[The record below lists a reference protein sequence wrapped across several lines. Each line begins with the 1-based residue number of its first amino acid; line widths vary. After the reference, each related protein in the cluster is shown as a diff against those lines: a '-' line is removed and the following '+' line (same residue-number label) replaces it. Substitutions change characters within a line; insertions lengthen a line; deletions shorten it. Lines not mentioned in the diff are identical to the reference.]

1 MEISELVDCL
11 TQTEESGE
19 QEKLLAVQARVLDS
33 QKLDALAQAL
43 KDHADRLM
51 RTNIQKC
58 LQAAGLIE
66 KLAQITG
73 SPFQQ
78 AQWLLAMGNA
88 NTVVLGDYHRG
99 LEYYN
104 QAIDIFQHQGWR
116 KLEARTKIGRMW
128 DYAALGD
135 YPRAFEDAEQAQATL
150 RELEEWFH
158 LARLQSNLAA
168 IHARLSQYPQALDLF
183 DQAKQTYQKL
193 GIEGQ
198 PHWLRLEINRANVLR
213 YLGRFEESMQASQN
227 AIEMHRQ
234 MGQTVAAARAQQ
246 TLAITLYV
254 LGRYNEALTLL
265 DEVREVLRQDGR
277 QRQSVLVELFTSDC
291 LLQLRRFGD
300 VIEKCRQVR
309 TLFSELGTRFEV
321 GQAILNEAR
330 AYAGLQRFSQA
341 QDSLAE
347 ARAIFAAEGNQVA
360 IAEADLQSAMVF
372 YDQDQPG
379 KSLSL
384 AQESLQVFESEDMP
398 VWEAQANLVIARA
411 ALQLG
416 KADRVSDA
424 VQAALVVG
432 ERHNLPA
439 LTYPCH
445 HLLGKLALQKEC
457 PQEGLAELEI
467 AIQEL
472 ERLCGRLMIEFRA
485 AFVEDKGRVYE
496 EAVSLCLELALPWR
510 GLEFA
515 ERAKSRALLDML
527 SHRLDLSI
535 TARSPADQPVV
546 EELTRLRRERD
557 QLYRHLDGEGFGQ
570 RGDTD
575 SFQEVRLTGESRV
588 QQLEKRITELW
599 HKLLVHNADYAREAS
614 LWQVRTEPV
623 QPYLDEETL
632 LLVYFAIAGR
642 LVVFRVVKE
651 DIRAVRLKVTLDEIQ
666 RKLQLLWLNLQSVP
680 RREPQHQARL
690 KRNAQG
696 ILQRLYDDLI
706 APLHLPGGNGLGPY
720 KHLVVVPHGP
730 LHYLPF
736 QALFDGQTYL
746 LENQEISYLPGASF
760 LRYCAGNGPVRIETS
775 QLHKS
780 LTAIGHSSQDR
791 LPYTVE
797 EALSVA
803 KLWDGQALVEE
814 QATLDAFRGY
824 APQSEII
831 HLAAHGDFRPDNPL
845 FSGLAMADGWLTTLD
860 VFNLR
865 LNASLVTL
873 SACQTGRS
881 VVGGGDE
888 LLGLMRSFLAAGAA
902 TLVATLWAVEDRSTA
917 QLMRSFYKNLAD
929 GETKGAALRQAQLE
943 LLSSRNNQ
951 QDFTHPYFWA
961 PFFLVGNWGQL

>member
-1 MEISELVDCL
+1 MEVSKLVEHLIQIEDRSE
-11 TQTEESGE
+11 Q
-19 QEKLLAVQARVLDS
+19 QKLLVEQARS
-33 QKLDALAQAL
+33 LDASEMDVLAQLL
-43 KDHADRLM
+43 KEHADRLM
-51 RTNIQKC
+51 RTNIQQC
-58 LQAAGLIE
+58 LQVAGLIE
-66 KLAQITG
+66 ILAQKTG

-88 NTVVLGDYHRG
+88 NTVVLGDYHQG
-99 LEYYN
+99 LDYYN
-104 QAIDIFQHQGWR
+104 RAIVIFQKQGWS

-135 YPRAFEDAEQAQATL
+135 YEHAFEDAEQAQITL
-150 RELEEWFH
+150 RELQEWFH

-168 IHARLSQYPQALDLF
+168 IHARLSQYPQALELF
-183 DQAKQTYQKL
+183 DQAMRTYQKL

-213 YLGRFEESMQASQN
+213 YLGRFEESMQASRH

-234 MGQTVAAARAQQ
+234 LGQTVAAARAQQ

-277 QRQSVLVELFTSDC
+277 QRQSVLVELFSSDC

-309 TLFSELGTRFEV
+309 ALFSELGTRFEV

-330 AYAGLQRFSQA
+330 AYAGLQRFNQA
-341 QDSLAE
+341 QNSLAE
-347 ARAIFAAEGNQVA
+347 ARQIFEAEGNRVA
-360 IAEADLQSAMVF
+360 IAEADLQSAMVAF
-372 YDQDQPG
+372 DQTQPG
-379 KSLSL
+379 LSYSL
-384 AQESLQVFESEDMP
+384 AIECLQVFKSEDMP

-411 ALQLG
+411 ALALG
-416 KADRVSDA
+416 QTDQVSQA
-424 VQAALVVG
+424 VQAALAVG
-432 ERHNLPA
+432 ERYSLPA
-439 LTYPCH
+439 LTYPGH
-445 HLLGKLALQKEC
+445 HLLGKLAVQKDSPE
-457 PQEGLAELEI
+457 EGLAELEQ
-467 AIQEL
+467 AVQEL

-485 AFVEDKGRVYE
+485 AFVEDKGLVYE
-496 EAVSLCLELALPWR
+496 EAVSLCLDLERPWQ

-588 QQLEKRITELW
+588 HQLEKRITDLW
-599 HKLLVHNADYAREAS
+599 HKLLIHNADYAREAS
-614 LWQVRTEPV
+614 LWQVRTEPI
-623 QPYLDEETL
+623 QPYLDEETV
-632 LLVYFAIAGR
+632 LLVYFAIAGK
-642 LVVFRVVKE
+642 LVVFRVVKKA
-651 DIRAVRLKVTLDEIQ
+651 IQAVHLDVTLDEI
-666 RKLQLLWLNLQSVP
+666 RRRLQLLWLNLQSVP
-680 RREPQHQARL
+680 RRTPQQQLGL

-696 ILQRLYDDLI
+696 ILKHLYDQLI
-706 APLHLPGGNGLGPY
+706 APLHLPGEQGLGSY
-720 KHLVVVPHGP
+720 KHLVVVPHGV

-736 QALFDGQTYL
+736 QALFDGEAYL
-746 LENQEISYLPGASF
+746 LENYEISYLPGASF
-760 LRYCAGNGPVRIETS
+760 LRFCVGNGSDRMQPLQTNKR
-775 QLHKS
+775 
-780 LTAIGHSSQDR
+780 LTAIGNSSQER

-797 EALSVA
+797 EALAIAS
-803 KLWDGQALVEE
+803 LWDGQALVEE
-814 QATLDAFRGY
+814 QATLEAFRRL
-824 APQSEII
+824 APKSVAI

-845 FSGLAMADGWLTTLD
+845 FSGLALADGWLTTLD
-860 VFNLR
+860 IFNMR

-917 QLMRSFYKNLAD
+917 QLMSSFYGRLAG
-929 GETKGAALRQAQLE
+929 GETKGAALRRAQLE
-943 LLSSRNNQ
+943 LMDGRSSQ
-951 QDFTHPYFWA
+951 QDFSHPYFWA
-961 PFFLVGNWGQL
+961 PFSLVGNWGQL

>member
-1 MEISELVDCL
+1 MEVTELVEHIALVND
-11 TQTEESGE
+11 TGE
-19 QEKLLAVQARVLDS
+19 REKLLAENARLLSPPD
-33 QKLDALAQAL
+33 LDALAQAL
-43 KDHADRLM
+43 KEHADRLM
-51 RTNIQKC
+51 RTNIQQC
-58 LQAAGLIE
+58 LQVAGLIE

-73 SPFQQ
+73 SPFQR

-99 LEYYN
+99 LEFYN
-104 QAIDIFQHQGWR
+104 QAIDIFKHQDW
-116 KLEARTKIGRMW
+116 KMLEARTKIGRMW

-135 YPRAFEDAEQAQATL
+135 YERAFEDAEQAQATL

-168 IHARLSQYPQALDLF
+168 IHARLSQYPQALELF

-213 YLGRFEESMQASQN
+213 YLGRFEESMQASRQ
-227 AIEMHRQ
+227 AIDMHRQ

-309 TLFSELGTRFEV
+309 MLFSELGTRFEV

-330 AYAGLQRFSQA
+330 AFAGLARFNQA
-341 QDSLAE
+341 QQSLAE
-347 ARAIFAAEGNQVA
+347 ARLIFETEGNRVA
-360 IAEADLQSAMVF
+360 MAEADLQSAMVLLEQGQSEQS
-372 YDQDQPG
+372 Y
-379 KSLSL
+379 SL
-384 AQESLQVFESEDMP
+384 ASRCLLAFKSEDMP

-411 ALQLG
+411 ALSLRRANQ
-416 KADRVSDA
+416 VSQA
-424 VQAALVVG
+424 VQAALTVG
-432 ERHNLPA
+432 ERYNLPA
-439 LTYPCH
+439 LTYPSH
-445 HLLGKLALQKEC
+445 YLLGLLAEQNDS
-457 PQEGLAELEI
+457 PQEGLEELEK
-467 AIQEL
+467 AVQEL

-485 AFVEDKGRVYE
+485 SFIEDKGRVYE
-496 EAVSLCLELALPWR
+496 QAVSLCLELDRPQR

-535 TARSPADQPVV
+535 TARSPSDQPVV

-575 SFQEVRLTGESRV
+575 GFQEVRLTGESRV

-614 LWQVRTEPV
+614 LWQVRSEPV

-632 LLVYFAIAGR
+632 LLVYYAIAGR
-642 LVVFRVVKE
+642 LVVFRVEKD
-651 DIRAVRLKVTLDEIQ
+651 DIQAVYLDVTLDDIQ
-666 RKLQLLWLNLQSVP
+666 RRLQLLWLNLQAVP
-680 RREPQHQARL
+680 RRKPQRQPSL
-690 KRNAQG
+690 KKNAQG
-696 ILQRLYDDLI
+696 ILRRLYDELI
-706 APLHLPGGNGLGPY
+706 VPLFLPGDVDLGSY
-720 KHLVVVPHGP
+720 KRVVVVPHGP

-736 QALFDGQTYL
+736 QALFDGRKYL
-746 LENQEISYLPGASF
+746 LEDHQISYLPGASF
-760 LRYCAGNGPVRIETS
+760 LRYCVGNETRS
-775 QLHKS
+775 SS
-780 LTAIGHSSQDR
+780 LQPAKKLTTFGHSFQER

-797 EALSVA
+797 EALDIAS
-803 KLWDGQALVEE
+803 LWDGQALVEN
-814 QATLDAFRGY
+814 QATLEAFRRS
-824 APQSEII
+824 APQSGVI
-831 HLAAHGDFRPDNPL
+831 HLATHGDFRPDNPL
-845 FSGLAMADGWLTTLD
+845 FSGLALADGWLTTLEI
-860 VFNLR
+860 FNQR
-865 LNASLVTL
+865 LQASLVTL

-888 LLGLMRSFLAAGAA
+888 LLGLMRSFLAAGAS

-917 QLMRSFYKNLAD
+917 HLMHSFYQHLAG
-929 GETKGAALRQAQLE
+929 GESKGAALRLAQLE
-943 LLSSRNNQ
+943 LLGTCDGQ
-951 QDFTHPYFWA
+951 QDFSHPYFWA
-961 PFFLVGNWGQL
+961 PFFLVGDWGKL